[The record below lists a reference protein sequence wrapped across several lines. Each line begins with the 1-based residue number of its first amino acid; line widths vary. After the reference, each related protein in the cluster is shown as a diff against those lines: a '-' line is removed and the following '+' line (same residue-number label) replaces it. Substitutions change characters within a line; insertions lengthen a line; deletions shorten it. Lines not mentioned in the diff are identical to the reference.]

1 MVGPNAGPL
10 KCFGFVHMRH
20 TVQKIKANVPVC
32 GVRIVVDFVPG
43 DVLETR
49 RGGVD
54 VLRHLAQELA
64 TLQRHGSIK
73 ILRNIPEVGQR
84 IGHLLIYDGS
94 LAAAFHDADI
104 RREGIEALL
113 EIETDA
119 SALDAQ
125 MSLHEMSESS
135 YISAVSQHPSASL
148 ISQEETKRD
157 EAWWTSVKAPR
168 RRLEREE
175 RLPEVKP
182 SISAP
187 EAVRRRSEAR
197 LRSQGGPV
205 LQQGQAWLEH
215 SLDPEHVFN
224 LCSVLLESNRPV
236 LVISRQAPP
245 RVSSAYNIDLE
256 HYRWLSETPHERT
269 LEPSLETI
277 RREVDTF
284 FTTHPICML
293 VIEGIEYLSGIHGE
307 LRVIEMLRSIVDQTR
322 SSGNVLL
329 VSSNL
334 EAFTPIQRSRLE
346 REFSPLESEQIQTWS
361 LDVDLLQEHPF
372 FDDLDAEIEASI
384 AAHLEENVSDPV
396 LSSRPE
402 RFPPVEQVPLPVEH
416 QTVPVDEELQ
426 SKMRVWANDSEDEEA
441 PTVHVQEAE
450 LTPEEPVQIQVKPR
464 TPQRMVRKRRRIKQT
479 AKKSPIDA
487 AANHRVEL
495 PTLAE
500 KHLNSTK
507 PFVPTPSTKEHVFP
521 ESTSKKRK
529 SGMQQAVNS
538 ASTRKVAQ
546 FPPIKSTGHVA
557 TLHPKSEEV
566 ELNIEPSTHA
576 REQASARQRRRED
589 ES

>member
-1 MVGPNAGPL
+1 
-10 KCFGFVHMRH
+10 MRH
-20 TVQKIKANVPVC
+20 TLQKIKANVPVC
-32 GVRIVVDFVPG
+32 GVKILLDFVPG

-64 TLQRHGSIK
+64 TLERHGSIK

-104 RREGIEALL
+104 PRVGIEALL

-148 ISQEETKRD
+148 ISQDETKRD

-215 SLDPEHVFN
+215 SLEPEHAFN
-224 LCSVLLESNRPV
+224 LCSVLLNSNRPV

-245 RVSSAYNIDLE
+245 RVASAYNIDLE
-256 HYRWLSETPHERT
+256 HYRWLSETPHEQT

-277 RREVDTF
+277 RREVDNFLTN
-284 FTTHPICML
+284 HPISML
-293 VIEGIEYLSGIHGE
+293 FIEGIEYLSGIHGE
-307 LRVIEMLRSIVDQTR
+307 LRVIEMVRSIVDQTR

-329 VSSNL
+329 ISSNL

-346 REFSPLESEQIQTWS
+346 REFSPLESEQIQTWL
-361 LDVDLLQEHPF
+361 LDIDLLLEHPF
-372 FDDLDAEIEASI
+372 FDDLDEELEASI
-384 AAHLEENVSDPV
+384 VAHLEANVSDPV

-426 SKMRVWANDSEDEEA
+426 SKMRAWANDSEDEE
-441 PTVHVQEAE
+441 PQTVHVQEQE
-450 LTPEEPVQIQVKPR
+450 LTPDEPVMIQVKPR

-479 AKKSPIDA
+479 AKKGPIDA

-495 PTLAE
+495 PTLDE

-507 PFVPTPSTKEHVFP
+507 PFVPNPSTKEHMFP
-521 ESTSKKRK
+521 ESTSKKRN
-529 SGMQQAVNS
+529 SSIQQAVNS
-538 ASTRKVAQ
+538 ATTRKVAQ

-566 ELNIEPSTHA
+566 ELNIEPSAHA
-576 REQASARQRRRED
+576 REQASASQRRTED

>member
-1 MVGPNAGPL
+1 
-10 KCFGFVHMRH
+10 MRH

-32 GVRIVVDFVPG
+32 GVGILVDFVPG

-104 RREGIEALL
+104 RRVGIEALL

-135 YISAVSQHPSASL
+135 YISAVSQQPNASL
-148 ISQEETKRD
+148 ISQEETQRD

-224 LCSVLLESNRPV
+224 LCSILLESNRPV

-245 RVSSAYNIDLE
+245 RVASAYNIDLE

-277 RREVDTF
+277 RREVDNFLTN
-284 FTTHPICML
+284 HPISML
-293 VIEGIEYLSGIHGE
+293 IIEGIEYLSGIHGE

-322 SSGNVLL
+322 TSGNVLL
-329 VSSNL
+329 ISSNL
-334 EAFTPIQRSRLE
+334 EAFTPVQRSRLE
-346 REFSPLESEQIQTWS
+346 REFSPLESEQIQTWL

-396 LSSRPE
+396 LSSRSE

-426 SKMRVWANDSEDEEA
+426 SKMRAWANDSEDEKA
-441 PTVHVQEAE
+441 PTVHAQEEE
-450 LTPEEPVQIQVKPR
+450 LAPEEPVQIEVKPR
-464 TPQRMVRKRRRIKQT
+464 TPQRIVRKRRRSKQT
-479 AKKSPIDA
+479 VKKSPIDA

-495 PTLAE
+495 PTLDE

-507 PFVPTPSTKEHVFP
+507 PFVPNPSTKEHVFP
-521 ESTSKKRK
+521 ESMSKKRK
-529 SGMQQAVNS
+529 TGMQQAVNS
-538 ASTRKVAQ
+538 ASTRKIAQ

-557 TLHPKSEEV
+557 TLHPKSEEA
-566 ELNIEPSTHA
+566 ELNIEPSAHA
-576 REQASARQRRRED
+576 REQASARQRRTED

>member
-1 MVGPNAGPL
+1 MVGPSVGPL

-32 GVRIVVDFVPG
+32 GVRFLVDFVPG

-64 TLQRHGSIK
+64 TLERHGSIK

-104 RREGIEALL
+104 PRAGIEALL

-135 YISAVSQHPSASL
+135 YISAVSQHPSAIL
-148 ISQEETKRD
+148 FSQEETRRD
-157 EAWWTSVKAPR
+157 EAWWTSVKTPR
-168 RRLEREE
+168 RRLERKE

-215 SLDPEHVFN
+215 SIEPEYVFN
-224 LCSVLLESNRPV
+224 LCSVLLKCNRPV

-245 RVSSAYNIDLE
+245 RVASAYNIDLE

-277 RREVDTF
+277 RREVDNFLTN
-284 FTTHPICML
+284 HPISML

-334 EAFTPIQRSRLE
+334 EAFTSVQRSRLE
-346 REFSPLESEQIQTWS
+346 REFSPLESEQIQTWL
-361 LDVDLLQEHPF
+361 LDVDILQEHPF
-372 FDDLDAEIEASI
+372 FDDLDEKFEASI
-384 AAHLEENVSDPV
+384 AAHLEANVSDPV
-396 LSSRPE
+396 LSLRPE
-402 RFPPVEQVPLPVEH
+402 IFPPVEQVPLPVEH
-416 QTVPVDEELQ
+416 QTIPVDEELQ
-426 SKMRVWANDSEDEEA
+426 SKMRAWANDNEEEE
-441 PTVHVQEAE
+441 PQSLHVQEQE
-450 LTPEEPVQIQVKPR
+450 LTPEEPVQAQVKPR
-464 TPQRMVRKRRRIKQT
+464 TPQRIVRNRRPIKKT
-479 AKKSPIDA
+479 AKKSPIEA

-495 PTLAE
+495 PTLNE
-500 KHLNSTK
+500 KYLTSTK
-507 PFVPTPSTKEHVFP
+507 PFVPNPSTKEHVFP
-521 ESTSKKRK
+521 ESRPKKRK
-529 SGMQQAVNS
+529 SGMQQAVESVS
-538 ASTRKVAQ
+538 ARKVAQ
-546 FPPIKSTGHVA
+546 FPPIKSTGQVA

-566 ELNIEPSTHA
+566 ELNIQPSAHA
-576 REQASARQRRRED
+576 REQASARQRRTED

>member
-1 MVGPNAGPL
+1 
-10 KCFGFVHMRH
+10 MRH

-32 GVRIVVDFVPG
+32 GVRILVDFVPG

-104 RREGIEALL
+104 PRVGIEALL

-182 SISAP
+182 SISVP

-197 LRSQGGPV
+197 LRSHGGPV

-224 LCSVLLESNRPV
+224 LCSVLLECNRPV

-245 RVSSAYNIDLE
+245 RVASTYNIDLE

-277 RREVDTF
+277 RREVDNF
-284 FTTHPICML
+284 LTTHPMSML

-334 EAFTPIQRSRLE
+334 EAFTSVQRSRLE
-346 REFSPLESEQIQTWS
+346 REFSPLESEQIQTWL

-372 FDDLDAEIEASI
+372 FDEPDVEIEASI

-396 LSSRPE
+396 LTSKPE

-426 SKMRVWANDSEDEEA
+426 SKMRAWANDSEHEEA
-441 PTVHVQEAE
+441 PTVHVQEEE
-450 LTPEEPVQIQVKPR
+450 LAPEEPVQIQVKPR
-464 TPQRMVRKRRRIKQT
+464 TPQRIVRKRRRIKQT

-487 AANHRVEL
+487 AASHRIEL
-495 PTLAE
+495 PTLNE
-500 KHLNSTK
+500 KHLNNTK
-507 PFVPTPSTKEHVFP
+507 PFVPNPSTKEHVFP
-521 ESTSKKRK
+521 ESTSKKLK

-557 TLHPKSEEV
+557 TLHPKSEEG

-576 REQASARQRRRED
+576 REQASARQRRTED

>member
-1 MVGPNAGPL
+1 
-10 KCFGFVHMRH
+10 MRH

-32 GVRIVVDFVPG
+32 GVRILVDFVPG

-104 RREGIEALL
+104 RRVGIEALL

-245 RVSSAYNIDLE
+245 RVASTYNIDLE
-256 HYRWLSETPHERT
+256 HYRWLS
-269 LEPSLETI
+269 
-277 RREVDTF
+277 
-284 FTTHPICML
+284 
-293 VIEGIEYLSGIHGE
+293 
-307 LRVIEMLRSIVDQTR
+307 
-322 SSGNVLL
+322 
-329 VSSNL
+329 
-334 EAFTPIQRSRLE
+334 
-346 REFSPLESEQIQTWS
+346 
-361 LDVDLLQEHPF
+361 
-372 FDDLDAEIEASI
+372 
-384 AAHLEENVSDPV
+384 
-396 LSSRPE
+396 
-402 RFPPVEQVPLPVEH
+402 
-416 QTVPVDEELQ
+416 
-426 SKMRVWANDSEDEEA
+426 
-441 PTVHVQEAE
+441 
-450 LTPEEPVQIQVKPR
+450 
-464 TPQRMVRKRRRIKQT
+464 
-479 AKKSPIDA
+479 
-487 AANHRVEL
+487 
-495 PTLAE
+495 
-500 KHLNSTK
+500 
-507 PFVPTPSTKEHVFP
+507 
-521 ESTSKKRK
+521 
-529 SGMQQAVNS
+529 
-538 ASTRKVAQ
+538 
-546 FPPIKSTGHVA
+546 
-557 TLHPKSEEV
+557 
-566 ELNIEPSTHA
+566 
-576 REQASARQRRRED
+576 
-589 ES
+589 

>member
-1 MVGPNAGPL
+1 
-10 KCFGFVHMRH
+10 MRH
-20 TVQKIKANVPVC
+20 TLQKIKANVPVC
-32 GVRIVVDFVPG
+32 GVKILLDFVPG

-64 TLQRHGSIK
+64 TLERHGSIK

-104 RREGIEALL
+104 PRVGIEALL

-148 ISQEETKRD
+148 ISQDETKRD

-215 SLDPEHVFN
+215 SLEPEHAFN
-224 LCSVLLESNRPV
+224 LCSVLLNSNRPV

-245 RVSSAYNIDLE
+245 RVASAYNIDLE
-256 HYRWLSETPHERT
+256 HYRWLSETPHEQT

-277 RREVDTF
+277 RREVDNFLTN
-284 FTTHPICML
+284 HPISML
-293 VIEGIEYLSGIHGE
+293 FIEGIEYLSGIHGE
-307 LRVIEMLRSIVDQTR
+307 LRVIEMVRSIVDQTR

-329 VSSNL
+329 ISSNL

-346 REFSPLESEQIQTWS
+346 REFSPLESEQIQTWL
-361 LDVDLLQEHPF
+361 LDIDLLQEHPF
-372 FDDLDAEIEASI
+372 FDDLDEELEASI
-384 AAHLEENVSDPV
+384 VAHLEANVSDPV

-426 SKMRVWANDSEDEEA
+426 SKMRAWANDSEDEE
-441 PTVHVQEAE
+441 PQTVHVQEQE
-450 LTPEEPVQIQVKPR
+450 LTPDEPVMIQVKPR

-479 AKKSPIDA
+479 AKKGPIDA

-495 PTLAE
+495 PTLDE

-507 PFVPTPSTKEHVFP
+507 PFVPNPSTKEHMFP
-521 ESTSKKRK
+521 ESTSKKRN
-529 SGMQQAVNS
+529 SSIQQAVNS
-538 ASTRKVAQ
+538 ATTRKVAQ

-566 ELNIEPSTHA
+566 ELNIEPSAHA
-576 REQASARQRRRED
+576 REQASASQRRTED